1 MFSPCFQGGSGGAAG
16 SPGFA
21 AALGVS
27 VAAIEPA
34 PDSALA
40 AVAAGGWVC
49 AGATQPAAHTNVIR
63 ESARLVLIVS
73 SKVGSPNTNHRGA
86 TSGGRRS
93 VTGPTVRSRGLG
105 DQPARRAAV
114 AATPAARVLAARS
127 VAARSPEVA
136 TLGVE
141 AAAQKCAP

>member
-16 SPGFA
+16 SPGLA
-21 AALGVS
+21 AAWGIS

-34 PDSALA
+34 PGSALA

-49 AGATQPAAHTNVIR
+49 AGATQPAAQTNVIR

-86 TSGGRRS
+86 TSGRRSS
-93 VTGPTVRSRGLG
+93 VTGPTVRSRGRG
-105 DQPARRAAV
+105 DGSARRAAV
-114 AATPAARVLAARS
+114 TPTRVAQW
-127 VAARSPEVA
+127 VAARSMAAQEPEVA
-136 TLGVE
+136 
-141 AAAQKCAP
+141 